1 VKSECLLA
9 AVLVLA
15 AATTPGIATANESP
29 LAEAGLDQT
38 VTRGET
44 VYLDGAGSS
53 DPDGTVEGYHWT
65 ITGESGDAADTTSP
79 ACQTCER
86 TQFQAEATGT
96 YRVTLEVT
104 DDDGATATDALFVT
118 VEPGEPPT
126 VSLSGPTRTTT
137 GDATQFTAAVD
148 GGAAPLDELV
158 WKVDGDPLSRESLS
172 DGADA
177 KTRPVRFPTTGA
189 HEVSVIATD
198 EDGQRSADT
207 QSITVTSADS
217 PGAPDSGTD
226 GTGSSGT
233 AASTE
238 PATDV
243 LGPQIV
249 TGEGELVADYELS
262 SGNAGV
268 WMRDSQRVTRGTQ
281 PRLSF
286 TPGVHELYAAVDDG
300 VATFPD
306 GSRTVVADP
315 APELQTFDVE
325 DKSVVPVDVHATDE
339 FENLR
344 SLTISVD
351 GDVVESVTAESVR
364 GDNNGRSLSTVQ
376 YLTNLEPGIHVVTAT
391 ARDERGQTDV
401 QVQTVT
407 VPGPPEVVSAGFVN
421 DEPLDQYHPRIDES
435 RYTATYQVKVDLNGV
450 DPESVKSDIW
460 FDEVDWESKIQRSV
474 SGGYLMVERQAYS
487 KRLVDIFAGS
497 EAYFNTEKI
506 NSAKHVRSVTP
517 APPEVRV
524 AVVDPQNDDSQRLG
538 MVLDARESF
547 DPDRTQLDFDWYG
560 VQGGHRE
567 TPKIALNSFDA
578 ANLEVG
584 DKNDQTS
591 AVESPISWFA
601 PKLVDA
607 SLEDGGPY
615 YPNETVKFTVTSEQF
630 YLSKN
635 TYEDLTAFE
644 LRTSHG
650 KVSGSE
656 KLEEKPG
663 EIDDPDPEAMAK
675 WFQWTVEVPA
685 RAFLDDDPSVASYPA
700 KHPDVE
706 YPIDLPEPVLYT
718 PTLSEVRKQSTE
730 VRYRVE
736 RPIYEVRQTTETA
749 VRDNLLDG
757 GYEVHRVD
765 DEGLEY
771 HLEKQ
776 VKLSDAVYD
785 TESREFDNRGR
796 RSEFLEIHPEWEEAG
811 SVTETRSWT
820 TTAEEWRSDRTGE
833 GVFKGETRREL
844 VEDGVYKTEKQ
855 FAYEDTETYETTET
869 YRTTYTTTE
878 TYVEYEETCGPFGCF
893 KQGTTVTDTT
903 VHTVT
908 RTKTV
913 TKTRTST
920 ETYWS
925 TRARAPSHE
934 YTGDRRR
941 VTVSEPEYERQYLF
955 EVERERTE
963 STRVYLAE
971 NRTRVE
977 AASYAWEHWETTK
990 DRLSAE
996 TAAATTGIRISD
1008 ITPTRQWTL
1017 KKQTDTGRMTTKHPS
1032 EDAFVVETIGTSEA
1046 TLVQHYTRVDAEQTA
1061 GSHTRTESIIVRYNE
1076 TGLVPETKIKDILER
1091 KMESKYGQ

>member
-9 AVLVLA
+9 AALVLT

-29 LAEAGLDQT
+29 LADAGLDQT

-53 DPDGTVEGYHWT
+53 DPDGTIAGYNWT
-65 ITGESGDAADTTSP
+65 ITGESGDATSATSP

-86 TQFQAEATGT
+86 TQFHADATGT
-96 YRVTLEVT
+96 YRVILEVT

-126 VSLSGPTRTTT
+126 VSLSGPTRTET
-137 GDATQFTAAVD
+137 GDANRFTADVD
-148 GGAAPLDELV
+148 SGAAPLSELV
-158 WKVDGDPLSRESLS
+158 WSVDGEPIATEAI
-172 DGADA
+172 DGDADTS
-177 KTRPVRFPTTGA
+177 TRPTRFPTAGT
-189 HEVSVIATD
+189 HDVSVVAVD
-198 EDGQRSADT
+198 VDGQRATDQ
-207 QSITVTSADS
+207 QSVAVT
-217 PGAPDSGTD
+217 APDSS
-226 GTGSSGT
+226 TGSSGSGSNGGSGGT
-233 AASTE
+233 AGDADSTGDI
-238 PATDV
+238 T
-243 LGPQIV
+243 GPQVV
-249 TGEGELVADYELS
+249 TGDGRLAGDYELTTVGS
-262 SGNAGV
+262 AV
-268 WMRDSQRVTRGTQ
+268 WMHNGRSVANGNQAT
-281 PRLSF
+281 LSF
-286 TPGVHELYAAVDDG
+286 EPGDHELYAAHDDG

-315 APELQTFDVE
+315 APELQAVDIE
-325 DKSVVPVDVHATDE
+325 ESRVVPVDVHATDAYG
-339 FENLR
+339 NLR
-344 SLTISVD
+344 SVTIRVD
-351 GDVVESVTAESVR
+351 GEVVESVTTDDLR
-364 GDNNGRSLSTVQ
+364 GGASEESLSTMK
-376 YLTNLEPGIHVVTAT
+376 YLNELEPGVHVVTVT
-391 ARDERGQTDV
+391 ARDARGQTDV
-401 QVQTVT
+401 RVETVS
-407 VPGPPEVVSAGFVN
+407 VPGPVEVVSAGFVN
-421 DEPLDQYHPRIDES
+421 DGPLDQYHPQIDES
-435 RYTATYQVKVDLNGV
+435 RYTATYQVKVELNGV
-450 DPESVKSDIW
+450 DPESINSDIW
-460 FDEVDWESKIQRSV
+460 FDEVDWESKVQRSV
-474 SGGYLMVERQAYS
+474 SGEYLILERQAYS

-497 EAYFNTEKI
+497 QTYLNTEKI
-506 NSAKHVRSVTP
+506 HSTERIRSVTP
-517 APPEVRV
+517 APPEIRV

-547 DPDRTQLDFDWYG
+547 DPDGTQLDFDWYG

-567 TPKIALNSFDA
+567 TPKITLNSFDA

-591 AVESPISWFA
+591 TVESPISWFS

-607 SLEDGGPY
+607 SLEEGGPY
-615 YPNETVKFTVTSEQF
+615 YPNETVKITVNSEQF

-635 TYEDLTAFE
+635 TYETLTAFE

-650 KVSGSE
+650 KVTGSE

-663 EIDDPDPEAMAK
+663 EINDPDPQAMAK
-675 WFQWTVEVPA
+675 WFQWSVEVPA
-685 RAFLDDDPSVASYPA
+685 RAFLDDDPYVASYPTQ
-700 KHPDVE
+700 HPDVE
-706 YPIDLPEPVLYT
+706 YPIDLPEPVVYT
-718 PTLSEVRKQSTE
+718 PTYTE
-730 VRYRVE
+730 VIEHSREVQYRVE

-765 DEGLEY
+765 EEGLEY

-776 VKLSDAVYD
+776 VKVEEAEYD
-785 TESREFDNRGR
+785 TESLEFDNRGH
-796 RSEFLEIHPEWEEAG
+796 RSDFLAMHPEWEAAG
-811 SVTETRSWT
+811 SETETRSWT

-833 GVFKGETRREL
+833 GVFTGDTRRKL
-844 VEDGVYKTEKQ
+844 VEDGVYETQKQ
-855 FAYEDTETYETTET
+855 FSYEDTETYETTET

-934 YTGDRRR
+934 YTGNRRQ
-941 VTVSEPEYERQYLF
+941 VTLSEPEYERQYLF
-955 EVERERTE
+955 EVERDRTE

-977 AASYAWEHWETTK
+977 AASYAWEHWETIK
-990 DRLSAE
+990 DQLSAE

-1008 ITPTRQWTL
+1008 ITTTRQWTL
-1017 KKQTDTGRMTTKHPS
+1017 GKQTATRRMTTKNPS
-1032 EDAFVVETIGTSEA
+1032 ENAVVIETIGTGEA
-1046 TLVQHYTRVDAEQTA
+1046 TLVQHYTRADAKQTA
-1061 GSHTRTESIIVRYNE
+1061 GSQTQKESIVVRYNE
-1076 TGLVPETKIKDILER
+1076 NGLIPETKIKEMLGR
-1091 KMESKYGQ
+1091 KMEAEYGQ